1 MQNIKPGC
9 TLQVLY
15 FYSIPFFRKR
25 FFSLGQ
31 LRNNDRRDYEQNTD
45 KGGNI
50 SVSPQI
56 ITLIIVLAICVAA
69 FILLYFQGKRN
80 MKKRDEQQAAIDQA
94 AQWVNM
100 LIIDKKK
107 LRMKESGL
115 PQMVI
120 DQTPKMMRG
129 SKLPIIKAKVGPQIV
144 SLICDEKIFESVPV
158 KKEVKAVVSGIYVL
172 DVKGL
177 HGKTEAAP
185 EKKKGFFKRMI
196 ASAQEKAGA
205 KPVK

>member
-1 MQNIKPGC
+1 M
-9 TLQVLY
+9 
-15 FYSIPFFRKR
+15 
-25 FFSLGQ
+25 
-31 LRNNDRRDYEQNTD
+31 
-45 KGGNI
+45 
-50 SVSPQI
+50 SPVA
-56 ITLIIVLAICVAA
+56 ITLLVIVIVLAIIIAV
-69 FILLYFQGKRN
+69 LYFLGKKAQ
-80 MKKRDEQQAAIDQA
+80 KKQAEQQELLDANKQT
-94 AQWVNM
+94 VSM
-100 LIIDKKK
+100 LIIDKK
-107 LRMKESGL
+107 RMKLKDAG

-144 SLICDEKIFESVPV
+144 SLICDEKIFDSVPV

-185 EKKKGFFKRMI
+185 EKKKGFFKRLV
-196 ASAQEKAGA
+196 ATAQEKAGA